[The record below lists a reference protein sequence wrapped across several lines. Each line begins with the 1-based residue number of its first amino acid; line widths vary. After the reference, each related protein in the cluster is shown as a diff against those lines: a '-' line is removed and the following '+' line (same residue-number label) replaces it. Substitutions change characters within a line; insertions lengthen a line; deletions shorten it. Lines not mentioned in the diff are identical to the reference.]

1 MLLRGGGA
9 NGDPVNKYVTNYTNA
24 TMHPSPEG
32 PPTVITEFVAF
43 LKQYGVIGLAIAVII
58 GGKYNDLLKSV
69 VDGLLMPFVGMLTP
83 SGDWRQASWT
93 INNAKFMYG
102 PVIGSVIDFI
112 IVAAVVFFVAK
123 TVLKEKEVAKR

>member
-1 MLLRGGGA
+1 MS
-9 NGDPVNKYVTNYTNA
+9 NA
-24 TMHPSPEG
+24 KSTMHPSREG
-32 PPTVITEFVAF
+32 PLTVIKEFVAF

-58 GGKYNDLLKSV
+58 GGKFNDLLKSV

-83 SGDWRQASWT
+83 SGDWREASWT

-112 IVAAVVFFVAK
+112 IVAAVVFFIAK
-123 TVLKEKEVAKR
+123 KVLKEQEVAKR

>member
-1 MLLRGGGA
+1 
-9 NGDPVNKYVTNYTNA
+9 VHK
-24 TMHPSPEG
+24 
-32 PPTVITEFVAF
+32 EFVAF

-58 GGKYNDLLKSV
+58 GGKFNDLLKAV

-102 PVIGSVIDFI
+102 PVIGSTIDFI
-112 IVAAVVFFVAK
+112 IVAAVVFLIAK